1 MRINGT
7 LVGGGIGIII
17 YLVTVR
23 LVGINKTD
31 PDGFVRSSGPLTL
44 HESEDRTARARR
56 DTFRER
62 FPEVFLSR
70 WITGEQSTGPEAHWG
85 VADLE

>member
-44 HESEDRTARARR
+44 HESED
-56 DTFRER
+56 
-62 FPEVFLSR
+62 
-70 WITGEQSTGPEAHWG
+70 
-85 VADLE
+85 